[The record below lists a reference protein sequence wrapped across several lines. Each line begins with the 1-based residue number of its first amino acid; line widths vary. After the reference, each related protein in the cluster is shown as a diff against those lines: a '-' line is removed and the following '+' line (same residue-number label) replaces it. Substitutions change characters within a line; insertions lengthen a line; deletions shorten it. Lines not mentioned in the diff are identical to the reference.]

1 MKTFQWPLLRSML
14 DLGSGDFLGRICGIA
29 TVLVLAH
36 RCGVVVVGV
45 YALAQTMLQYSQPVI
60 DFGMRHVGAR
70 LVAQCPQAAREIVLR
85 VQRRRFAMASALF
98 PVLLVYAAFAKLPWG
113 LKGWLAA
120 VAAICTLHALSLDW
134 VAWGKGHMRLVG
146 FGRSSVSVLM
156 LISVVLARNSEQVL
170 WWLACGIFGGSL
182 VQGAI
187 FWSWWWRHQPVD
199 KQSVAPPAISES
211 LAWQRTSI
219 LGLATLCNLVF
230 NSIDML
236 MLGVMSNPRE
246 VGLYSASYR
255 VVNQVLYTYYL
266 LTQVLYP
273 QLARQDVQERIRML
287 SPRVLLALAGAG
299 TAIAAVLAVTRR
311 PVLNLLFG
319 AQFLPATLLLLLLA
333 WAIPLDFLTSY
344 LNNAYLAWGME
355 KKLLLCTMISAA
367 SNVML
372 NLIWI
377 PAYGA
382 TAAAVNTLISYV
394 IFLASLALAGRSA
407 RELNAGTEPLPE
419 LIA

>member
-1 MKTFQWPLLRSML
+1 MKLLPQRLFRNVL
-14 DLGSGDFLGRICGIA
+14 DLGSGDFLGRVCGIA

-36 RCGVVVVGV
+36 RYGVIVVGV
-45 YALAQTMLQYSQPVI
+45 YALGQTMLQYSQPII

-70 LVAQCPQAAREIVLR
+70 LVAQHPQAAHEIVFR
-85 VQRRRFAMASALF
+85 VQRRRFTMAFALLPF
-98 PVLLVYAAFAKLPWG
+98 LLLYAALAKLPWE

-134 VAWGKGHMRLVG
+134 VAWGKEHMRLVG
-146 FGRSSVSVLM
+146 LGRSSVSVLI
-156 LISVVLARNSEQVL
+156 LVSVVLARNSEQVL
-170 WWLACGIFGGSL
+170 WWLALGILGGAL
-182 VQGAI
+182 LQGAV
-187 FWSWWWRHQPVD
+187 FWIWWQRHQPTEQ
-199 KQSVAPPAISES
+199 QSVASPVIGES

-219 LGLATLCNLVF
+219 LGLATLCNLAF

-255 VVNQVLYTYYL
+255 VVNQVLYTYCL

-273 QLARQDVQERIRML
+273 QLARQDVQQRIRML
-287 SPRVLLALAGAG
+287 NPRVLLALAGVG
-299 TAIAAVLAVTRR
+299 TAIAAVLALWRR
-311 PVLNLLFG
+311 PLIAVLFG

-355 KKLLLCTMISAA
+355 KKLLLCTMIAAA
-367 SNVML
+367 SNVVL

-382 TAAAVNTLISYV
+382 AAAAVNTLLSYLV
-394 IFLASLALAGRSA
+394 YLAGLGLVA
-407 RELNAGTEPLPE
+407 RYAKELSLKTETPAE